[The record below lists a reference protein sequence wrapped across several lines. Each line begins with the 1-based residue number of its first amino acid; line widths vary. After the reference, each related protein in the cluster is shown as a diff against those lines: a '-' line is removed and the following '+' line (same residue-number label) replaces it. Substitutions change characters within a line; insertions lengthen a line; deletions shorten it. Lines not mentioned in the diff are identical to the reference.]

1 MCRLLSEFLQEGLN
15 LLLDTM
21 GFESIS
27 VGVISQPR
35 VTLLA
40 QGMPFLR
47 WGSLSLSVALQSLLS
62 AFIWILSI
70 KGLLCS

>member
-1 MCRLLSEFLQEGLN
+1 MN
-15 LLLDTM
+15 LLLGTM

-27 VGVISQPR
+27 VGVVSRPR

-47 WGSLSLSVALQSLLS
+47 WGSLSLSMALQSLLS
-62 AFIWILSI
+62 GIYLDTKYQGSI
-70 KGLLCS
+70 MFLALHQVMGK

>member
-1 MCRLLSEFLQEGLN
+1 
-15 LLLDTM
+15 M

-27 VGVISQPR
+27 VGVISRPR

-40 QGMPFLR
+40 QGVPFLR